1 MRKFML
7 FLIISIFCVVTNA
20 HSSDE
25 AKDSQIV
32 NEFARLHPNSITE
45 EVDIYYSAVN
55 NLSKEWLCTTCS
67 ALCFCYYIPINTK

>member
-25 AKDSQIV
+25 AKGDSQIV
-32 NEFARLHPNSITE
+32 NEFADCTQIVLQKKL
-45 EVDIYYSAVN
+45 IYIIAQLQKKYFLERFLQN
-55 NLSKEWLCTTCS
+55 MHNLQRSL
-67 ALCFCYYIPINTK
+67 LLLL